1 MEASAK
7 KRSTAGASGYRG
19 KQTRTGNSSGF
30 RFEGALFKSHPE
42 FNGNV
47 VAHVLAPGR
56 LLVTAESKKERT
68 DPVMESFLAFL
79 GRDIAASP
87 EAIQPLDQQLA
98 SRIDSLVKGVK
109 VNADERLSDEVA
121 L

>member
-1 MEASAK
+1 MPIPAK
-7 KRSTAGASGYRG
+7 KQNTAVESGYRG

-30 RFEGALFKSHPE
+30 RFESALFKSHPE

-56 LLVTAESKKERT
+56 LLVTAEAEKKTT
-68 DPVMESFLAFL
+68 DPIMESFLAFL
-79 GRDIAASP
+79 GRGIADSP
-87 EAIQPLDQQLA
+87 EAVRPLDEALA
-98 SRIDSLVKGVK
+98 GRIDSLVKGVK
-109 VNADERLSDEVA
+109 VRKDEPLTGEVA

>member
-1 MEASAK
+1 MPTTAK
-7 KRSTAGASGYRG
+7 KKSTGSETGYRG

-56 LLVTAESKKERT
+56 LLVTAEAEKKT
-68 DPVMESFLAFL
+68 NDPIMESFLAFL
-79 GRDIAASP
+79 GRDIAESP
-87 EAIQPLDQQLA
+87 EAIRPLDEALA
-98 SRIDSLVKGVK
+98 GRIDSLVKDVK
-109 VNADERLSDEVA
+109 VRKDEPLGDEVV